1 MRIAGLGRLL
11 LDGASACL
19 LVLSLAAVYA
29 WESMPD
35 LASVRHSPGLLNP
48 SPPASPVPRP
58 AAKPTNSSQVDV
70 PAKPTASTVPVASTA
85 PATPAIETKEVL
97 VAKAEEPPLSP
108 QPRFMLERP
117 RPQPEA
123 APVVAQKLL
132 TQTDLNKFGNP
143 EGEGYGLAKTGE
155 FAGAKLL
162 VWSVDS
168 EVIANI
174 FTNDNPL
181 WAALRDKGFDIE
193 MKTTNFQG
201 SWLGNADQ
209 LWIFSGNQ
217 SGMDKAACAAV
228 ASFVGAG
235 KGLYLIADNEPYLV
249 DAATLARLLFDAT
262 ITGNFDGG
270 NIIAVRGHGVTR
282 DDFRQLGKDSLRDLP
297 RDDPDVSNRIA
308 IINKASHYVEEH
320 PLLTDVNFI
329 FEGVTIS
336 HIEPSS
342 RLQTVL
348 TAFDRQVLAAVSA
361 DADQRVVVDCGF
373 TRYFYSSQYRF
384 VTETAGTIRY
394 AENIAAYLMGKDSKQ
409 HDGTTW
415 AQRRQALEKY
425 RTANRNDVVL
435 AFQNPDPLERWA
447 AVTMSGRRRLDVPA
461 ELIGMLR
468 DSEPVIRRAA
478 RKALCGLAGGDDFGP
493 SDDATED
500 GLTLSIQQWTIWL
513 ERQKLLASLAGKRP
527 DEIAAAMSSSHP
539 HERWAAVTV
548 ALQKRLDLPDEYIEQ
563 LADPEPEIRQQA
575 RQALVRLAGGDDFG
589 PSNDATEDGLKVSIQ
604 KWTHW
609 LERRKLLQSFAGK
622 PPAEVAA
629 AMNSSHPDERWAA
642 VNVALQQGLDLPD
655 EYIERLADPEPE
667 IRQQARQALVR
678 LAGGDDFSPAPDAA
692 IIEWKRWRVVKK
704 IPGLRRA
711 STDELVAGMSATD
724 DEQRWAAT
732 IIVHRKKLPLA
743 TELIELLMDA
753 DLLIQQEARQALVQL
768 AKGEDFGP
776 EMDASTE
783 KAVESAEQWSEWWMR
798 ATEKT
803 ASQKLR
809 QARVLLDKNPEAARR
824 RLVEIVTRYKG
835 TDAAQEAQ
843 RLLGGAPK

>member
-513 ERQKLLASLAGKRP
+513 ERQNLLASLAGKRP
-527 DEIAAAMSSSHP
+527 DEIAAAMNSSHP
-539 HERWAAVTV
+539 H
-548 ALQKRLDLPDEYIEQ
+548 
-563 LADPEPEIRQQA
+563 
-575 RQALVRLAGGDDFG
+575 
-589 PSNDATEDGLKVSIQ
+589 
-604 KWTHW
+604 
-609 LERRKLLQSFAGK
+609 
-622 PPAEVAA
+622 
-629 AMNSSHPDERWAA
+629 ERWAA